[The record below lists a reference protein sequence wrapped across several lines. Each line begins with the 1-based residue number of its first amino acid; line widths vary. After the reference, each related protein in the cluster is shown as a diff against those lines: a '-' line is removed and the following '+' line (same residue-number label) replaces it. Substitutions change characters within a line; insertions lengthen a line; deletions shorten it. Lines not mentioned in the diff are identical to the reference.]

1 MHAIYDPLF
10 DHHSSSTEFPDITK
24 SVIDDMISEGKMNLD
39 LSKVQSYVAL
49 TFPRRE
55 LLCLKDLCPLRLILC
70 AFRKIILSITCE

>member
-39 LSKVQSYVAL
+39 LSKVQSYVAEIEKRCFCAIRE
-49 TFPRRE
+49 FP
-55 LLCLKDLCPLRLILC
+55 
-70 AFRKIILSITCE
+70 